1 MFRVQE
7 VGDLFVDVCV
17 REPDTG
23 AMRFMSIYGRDGA
36 LFKFFASFTLPKEQG
51 GLADFTLLAPDG
63 TSTKVDVP
71 EPSRL
76 DKLTGKLPRGNLF
89 GNLAQAWLFDKSLV
103 QPDRAN
109 ATAWGLYPRRTP
121 DGPELTQGDIE
132 DRLWQQVRELSP
144 VPLANEWRAAVMG
157 MDRVRFV
164 RWLRPDT
171 CAYPPLGPIQACRI
185 ELGKAFITAVSD
197 LVRAGALQAPA
208 A

>member
-17 REPDTG
+17 REPESG
-23 AMRFMSIYGRDGA
+23 ALRFLSIYGRDGA
-36 LFKFFASFTLPKEQG
+36 LLKFFASFTLTKEQG
-51 GLADFTLLAPDG
+51 GLSEFTLLGPDG
-63 TSTKVDVP
+63 SSSKVDVS

-76 DKLTGKLPRGNLF
+76 EKLTGKLPRGNLF
-89 GNLAQAWLFDKSLV
+89 GNLAQAWLYDCSLA

-109 ATAWGLYPRRTP
+109 ATAWGLFPRQGP
-121 DGPELTQGDIE
+121 DGRDLAAAELE
-132 DRLWQQVRELSP
+132 DRLWQQVRNLSP

-157 MDRVRFV
+157 MEHVRFV

-171 CAYPPLGPIQACRI
+171 CPHPPLGPIQACRI
-185 ELGKAFITAVSD
+185 ELGTSFVKAVSA
-197 LVRAGALQAPA
+197 LVKEGVLQVPA

>member
-7 VGDLFVDVCV
+7 VGDLFVDACV
-17 REPDTG
+17 RDPDTG
-23 AMRFMSIYGRDGA
+23 AMRFLSIYGRDGA

-51 GLADFTLLAPDG
+51 GLAEFTLLDPDG

-109 ATAWGLYPRRTP
+109 ATAWGLYPCRAP

-157 MDRVRFV
+157 MDGVRFV

-171 CAYPPLGPIQACRI
+171 CLYPPLGPIQACRI

>member
-23 AMRFMSIYGRDGA
+23 ALRFLSVYGRDGA
-36 LFKFFASFTLPKEQG
+36 LLKFFASFTLPKEQG
-51 GLADFTLLAPDG
+51 GLAEFTLQDRDG
-63 TSTKVDVP
+63 GCSKVEVP

-89 GNLAQAWLFDKSLV
+89 GNLAQAWLFDRSLK

-109 ATAWGLYPRRTP
+109 ATAWGLYPQQGP
-121 DGPELTQGDIE
+121 DGRELAAGEIQ
-132 DRLWQQVRELSP
+132 DRLWQQVRDLSP

-157 MDRVRFV
+157 LAIVPFV

-171 CAYPPLGPIQACRI
+171 CPYPPLGPIQACRI
-185 ELGKAFITAVSD
+185 ELGTPFIKAVSG
-197 LVRAGALQAPA
+197 LVRDGVLQPPA

>member
-17 REPDTG
+17 REPDSG
-23 AMRFMSIYGRDGA
+23 ALRLLSIYGRDGA
-36 LFKFFASFTLPKEQG
+36 LLKFFASFTLPKGQG
-51 GLADFTLLAPDG
+51 GLAAFTLLGPDG
-63 TSTKVDVP
+63 SSSQVEVP

-76 DKLTGKLPRGNLF
+76 EKLTGKLPRGNLF
-89 GNLAQAWLFDKSLV
+89 GNLAQAWLYDGSLA

-109 ATAWGLYPRRTP
+109 ATAWGLFPQGA
-121 DGPELTQGDIE
+121 DGRELSPGDIE
-132 DRLWQQVRELSP
+132 DRLWQQVRDLSS
-144 VPLANEWRAAVMG
+144 VPLANEWRVAVMG

-171 CAYPPLGPIQACRI
+171 CPYPPLGPIQACRI
-185 ELGKAFITAVSD
+185 ELGTRFIEAVSG
-197 LVRAGALQAPA
+197 LVKDGVLQAPA